1 MYIIY
6 ILVYTMYNT
15 GSVTVRFEM
24 ICDANILLCFIC
36 ICVLVSTMYNTGSVT
51 VRFGGATTVNDK

>member
-1 MYIIY
+1 
-6 ILVYTMYNT
+6 MYNT
-15 GSVTVRFEM
+15 GSVTVCFEM